1 MSFDRPSIALGDDP
15 LERDR
20 RRYKRT
26 TFHQAGDVMKQPRD
40 EEAEQIVEQTLRQIR
55 EDAVPERML
64 ELARKLQEALDSRN
78 AKSKS

>member
-1 MSFDRPSIALGDDP
+1 
-15 LERDR
+15 
-20 RRYKRT
+20 
-26 TFHQAGDVMKQPRD
+26 MKQPRD